1 MFRILYIVFW
11 CCCLSP
17 FGAVGKSIFVDEY
30 FKNAEIYNALTV
42 HEADTMPYLFLDFK
56 VKNTLATERTL
67 YLSIIN
73 TTIDS
78 IFVKTDDKIEIL
90 GDHINFKQNK
100 LKHNNQVAVINL
112 PANGT
117 KNIQLKIKKQW
128 KYSNVRVQ
136 LSSQNAFIKTTN
148 HDNFFLGIYFG
159 IVFMFILLLICF
171 YIFSKSKFF
180 LIYLSINIFILF
192 IIFQYSGVGFIYIW
206 PNSVFIQNHVT
217 AFAVMGY
224 LGTHY
229 LFIRSFF
236 SAQFKSNY
244 SSVIL
249 KSLIFILVIFGVLF
263 LFQVVNKPLVYQYSV
278 LFVSFLNTLFVFY
291 GLIILLLCFYTYNAS
306 KRREIIWVFIAA
318 SFHIFNWFVFIN
330 NEFAITKPINLLD
343 NFKLVESNLFVPHI
357 IFYTCML
364 EIFVTSIFIGISYH
378 QVLRQNTISTQRLD
392 FLQKRNIN
400 TFVVGQEAER
410 EKISSEI
417 QQSITNDIQKI
428 RQKISDFSIS
438 TDDRKIIPTVI
449 NEIDKTVEDIK
460 NITNNYVAPDLQQM
474 SLISIVTTATDKLF
488 SQLSVQYVFHHISE
502 DFVLH
507 PIANINLYRILQE
520 ISNNIL
526 KHAQAQNVTI
536 FVTKDNKSLQMKIT
550 DDGIGFGDSISNSK
564 GIGIMNIES
573 RVSSLNGH
581 FYILSNANK
590 GAVMD
595 LIFDL
600 NDIT

>member
-1 MFRILYIVFW
+1 MLRVLYII
-11 CCCLSP
+11 CLICCLSP
-17 FGAVGKSIFVDEY
+17 FGAAGNTIQIDAAFRRT
-30 FKNAEIYNALTV
+30 EIYNALTAQ
-42 HEADTMPYLFLDFK
+42 EPDTLPYLQLDFNL
-56 VKNTLATERTL
+56 KNVTTTERTV

-73 TTIDS
+73 PTIDS
-78 IFVKTDDKIEIL
+78 IEVKTKNKVEIL
-90 GDHINFKQNK
+90 GDHINFKQHK
-100 LKHNNQVAVINL
+100 IKHNNHVAVVSIA
-112 PANGT
+112 ANST
-117 KNIQLKIKKQW
+117 EPITLKIKKQW
-128 KYSNVRVQ
+128 KYTNIRVM

-180 LIYLSINIFILF
+180 LIYLSINIFILL
-192 IIFQYSGVGFIYIW
+192 IVFQYSGVGFIYIW
-206 PNSVFIQNHVT
+206 PNSIFIQNHIT

-236 SAQFKSNY
+236 STQFKSNY
-244 SSVIL
+244 SNVIL
-249 KSLIFILVIFGVLF
+249 NSLIYILLTFVILF
-263 LFQVVNKPLVYQYSV
+263 LFQLINKPLVYQYSV

-291 GLIILLLCFYTYNAS
+291 GLIILLLCFYSYNAS

-318 SFHIFNWFVFIN
+318 TFHIFNWFVFIN
-330 NEFAITKPINLLD
+330 TEFAITKPINIID

-364 EIFVTSIFIGISYH
+364 EIFITSIFIGISYH

-417 QQSITNDIQKI
+417 EHSITNDIQKI
-428 RQKISDFSIS
+428 RQKIAAFSIS
-438 TDDRKIIPTVI
+438 SDERKIIPTVI

-488 SQLSVQYVFHHISE
+488 SQLSVQYVFHHIGE

-550 DDGIGFGDSISNSK
+550 DDGVGFGDSITNSK

-595 LIFDL
+595 LIFYL